1 MAKLNKG
8 TNIKKGAQCGENGYM
23 YTYWGGKYIHTGFN
37 LDHDLPFLEPSFQTY
52 TCPIGHKWDE
62 LDRFTTL
69 PTLARGFVCSQ
80 H

>member
-1 MAKLNKG
+1 MYMYG
-8 TNIKKGAQCGENGYM
+8 GEN
-23 YTYWGGKYIHTGFN
+23 TYIGFN

-62 LDRFTTL
+62 LDHFTTL
-69 PTLARGFVCSQ
+69 PTLARGFVCGQ